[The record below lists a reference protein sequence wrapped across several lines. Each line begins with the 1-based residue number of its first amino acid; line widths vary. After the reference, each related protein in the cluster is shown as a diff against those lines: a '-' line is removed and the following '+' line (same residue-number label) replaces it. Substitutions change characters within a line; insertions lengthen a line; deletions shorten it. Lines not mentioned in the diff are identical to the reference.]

1 MWKRSNRQSTPIET
15 SALAEYSEEGSTP
28 ERNINLNSGDFS
40 ISARPAFGRRESQ
53 DILKGLPDLPFKTV
67 PGVTAQ
73 NRPFSDVPTT
83 SSVYSDYPSETHNS
97 PMPKLEIPRSSSL
110 YPDDVSPPGSR
121 GANDGSQPGNGSGSP
136 DVSPITD
143 PASTPAESLPIQ
155 RAYNSQIPISK
166 KPQVFGGAGSLFSRK
181 VRPPALASPDRDS
194 ASTAV
199 TRWDDFSGE
208 RAIGEK
214 GKPASTSP
222 DAVRRDVELKYG
234 RRKQSLGNSVE
245 ISGPT
250 PRVSSKGPWVPVGW
264 KGAGGRHPIVNPM
277 LDKPLPPGKS
287 PSYPAGSHQR
297 ASSQDQRANKDLQRP
312 ADNID
317 PLTRPERRQVS
328 APLKSDRP
336 RNDIDY
342 HYMTEKDL
350 PKATTVRAPQQPT
363 PPADSPLSR
372 LTPDDTRSPLARN
385 PSNDE
390 VETKR
395 PANPPSFAPPNRRE
409 SEDTATPY
417 KAPMTNFQAF
427 DAENQPRSRF
437 SATTYATTVY
447 DSPPATPEMT
457 HDMPEASPVSSILD
471 RKRPVPPA
479 GILSSKVA
487 ARKPTPS
494 QLSSMTKSEQENP
507 RFSKTLPKE
516 PPEEKAVSRMETLQA
531 KLDALRRRRGN
542 LQTVIYELTNVVQPS
557 SIAYDMA
564 SRQEI
569 KKTVAGFEKELAEV
583 VKEEHETGLKLH
595 RAWKRHDD
603 STAYEPTHLWV
614 RRVTS

>member
-1 MWKRSNRQSTPIET
+1 
-15 SALAEYSEEGSTP
+15 
-28 ERNINLNSGDFS
+28 
-40 ISARPAFGRRESQ
+40 
-53 DILKGLPDLPFKTV
+53 
-67 PGVTAQ
+67 
-73 NRPFSDVPTT
+73 
-83 SSVYSDYPSETHNS
+83 
-97 PMPKLEIPRSSSL
+97 MPRLEIPRSSSV
-110 YPDDVSPPGSR
+110 YPDDVSPPESR
-121 GANDGSQPGNGSGSP
+121 GANDGSLPANGRGSP

-143 PASTPAESLPIQ
+143 PASTPAESIPTQ
-155 RAYNSQIPISK
+155 RPYNSQIPVSK
-166 KPQVFGGAGSLFSRK
+166 KPQMFGGAGSLFSRK
-181 VRPPALASPDRDS
+181 VRPPPLTSSDRDS

-208 RAIGEK
+208 RTIGEK

-234 RRKQSLGNSVE
+234 RRQQSLGNSVE
-245 ISGPT
+245 ISGPN

-297 ASSQDQRANKDLQRP
+297 AASQDQRADKDLPKP
-312 ADNID
+312 AENVDA
-317 PLTRPERRQVS
+317 PSRPERRQVS
-328 APLKSDRP
+328 APLRTDRP
-336 RNDIDY
+336 RNEME
-342 HYMTEKDL
+342 HHPTTEKDFSTV
-350 PKATTVRAPQQPT
+350 TTVRARQQPT

-372 LTPDDTRSPLARN
+372 LSPDDTRSPLARN
-385 PSNDE
+385 PSNDGME
-390 VETKR
+390 AKR
-395 PANPPSFAPPNRRE
+395 PGNPPSLAPPNRRVC
-409 SEDTATPY
+409 EDIVTPY
-417 KAPMTNFQAF
+417 KPPVANFQAL
-427 DAENQPRSRF
+427 DAENQPKSRF

-447 DSPPATPEMT
+447 DSPPTTPDMT
-457 HDMPEASPVSSILD
+457 HDTPEASPASSILD

-479 GILSSKVA
+479 GVLSSKVA

-494 QLSSMTKSEQENP
+494 QLSSMTKSEQGNT

-569 KKTVAGFEKELAEV
+569 KKTVDGFQKELAEV